1 MGLKKSNYEV
11 KKLGLVLPEAYA
23 QIINLTVSLD
33 GTATVDV
40 AVQQSRESIAKCLSF
55 ETVRYSIKVDK
66 DKPIHRQV
74 YEKLK
79 EKLFEGWED
88 DIVEDVDNGEEIE

>member
-23 QIINLTVSLD
+23 QIVDLTVGLD
-33 GTATVDV
+33 GMATTKI
-40 AVQQSRESIAKCLSF
+40 AVQQNRACIAKCAPMESH
-55 ETVRYSIKVDK
+55 TYSVPVDK

-79 EKLFEGWED
+79 EKLFKGWED
-88 DIVEDVDNGEEIE
+88 DIVEL